1 MMKIRNVIKIQWHI
15 AYLLLLWKKLFANRN
30 HMKTIIYM
38 YSIDSQYEIYLPTC
52 IMESFLE
59 YNDIGFCTLFKTWNI
74 FINH

>member
-1 MMKIRNVIKIQWHI
+1 MSYKFNGILLTSCCYGKKI
-15 AYLLLLWKKLFANRN
+15 FANRN
-30 HMKTIIYM
+30 HMKTMIYM